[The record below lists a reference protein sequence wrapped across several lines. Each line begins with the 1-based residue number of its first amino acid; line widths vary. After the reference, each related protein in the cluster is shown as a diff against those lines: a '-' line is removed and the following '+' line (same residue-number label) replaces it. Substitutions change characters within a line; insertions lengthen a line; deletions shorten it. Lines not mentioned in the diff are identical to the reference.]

1 VARVSPHPQQRAG
14 IISGLV
20 AYVLWGL
27 LTIYWKQLHDFR
39 ALELIGWRVTSAALV
54 MAAIVTIRRQW
65 PRILS
70 VWRDRALL
78 TRVSLAAVLL
88 TVNWTSYV
96 WAVVQGRVLE
106 TALGYFIAPIGTV
119 AIGVVVLKEK
129 LHPAQIASL
138 VLAIASVVVL
148 TVSYGDAP
156 WLALIIA
163 VSWMAYGHIKKQ
175 VPLSPVESMASES
188 LLLLPFAVL
197 LATSLQSDPSSVTR
211 SATHWELALV
221 LLSGVATITPLLLF
235 AHAAQRVPLTV
246 IGPMQYIVPSMN
258 FLIGWLMYDESLPA
272 SRVVGF
278 ALVWL
283 GLVLLTADSLGRA
296 RRRRA

>member
-1 VARVSPHPQQRAG
+1 MSAHPQQRAG
-14 IISGLV
+14 IITGLV
-20 AYVLWGL
+20 AYALWGL
-27 LTIYWKQLHDFR
+27 LTIYWKQLNGFR
-39 ALELIGWRVTSAALV
+39 AMELIGWRVSSAALV
-54 MAAIVTIRRQW
+54 MGVIVTARRQW

-70 VWRDRALL
+70 VWRDRAMLA
-78 TRVSLAAVLL
+78 RVSVAAVLL

-119 AIGVVVLKEK
+119 AIGVIVLKEK
-129 LHPAQIASL
+129 LHPAQVASL
-138 VLAIASVVVL
+138 VLAVASVVVL

-156 WLALIIA
+156 WLAIIIA
-163 VSWMAYGHIKKQ
+163 VSWMVYGYIKKQ

-188 LLLLPFAVL
+188 LLLMPFAVI
-197 LATSLQSDPSSVTR
+197 LAVALQSDPTSVTN
-211 SATHWELALV
+211 SASSWQFALV
-221 LLSGVATITPLLLF
+221 LLSGIATITPLLLF
-235 AHAAQRVPLTV
+235 AHSAQRVPLTV

-258 FLIGWLMYDESLPA
+258 FLIGWLMYDEALPG
-272 SRVVGF
+272 SRLVGF

-283 GLVLLTADSLGRA
+283 GLVLLTVDSLGRA

>member
-1 VARVSPHPQQRAG
+1 MSPHPQQRAG
-14 IISGLV
+14 IITGLV

-27 LTIYWKQLHDFR
+27 LTVYWKQLGDFR
-39 ALELIGWRVTSAALV
+39 ALELIGWRVSSAALV
-54 MAAIVTIRRQW
+54 MVVIVSVRRQW
-65 PRILS
+65 QHIVA
-70 VWRDRALL
+70 VWRDRPLL
-78 TRVSLAAVLL
+78 ARVSAAAVLL

-119 AIGVVVLKEK
+119 AIGVIVLKER
-129 LHPAQIASL
+129 LHPAQVASL

-156 WLALIIA
+156 WLALVIA
-163 VSWMAYGHIKKQ
+163 VSWMVYGYIKKQ

-188 LLLLPFAVL
+188 LLLMPFAVL
-197 LATSLQSDPSSVTR
+197 LAASLQADPTSVTS
-211 SATHWELALV
+211 SASTWEFALV

-235 AHAAQRVPLTV
+235 AHSAQRVPLTV

-258 FLIGWLMYDESLPA
+258 FVIGWLMYDEDLPGW
-272 SRVVGF
+272 RLVGF

-283 GLVLLTADSLGRA
+283 GLVLLTVDTLGRA

>member
-1 VARVSPHPQQRAG
+1 MSPHPQQRAG
-14 IISGLV
+14 IITGLV

-27 LTIYWKQLHDFR
+27 LTVYWKQLGDFR
-39 ALELIGWRVTSAALV
+39 ALELIGWRVSSAALV
-54 MAAIVTIRRQW
+54 MVVIVSVRRQW
-65 PRILS
+65 HHIVA
-70 VWRDRALL
+70 VWRDRPLL
-78 TRVSLAAVLL
+78 ARVSAAAVLL

-119 AIGVVVLKEK
+119 AIGVIVLKER
-129 LHPAQIASL
+129 LHPAQVASL

-156 WLALIIA
+156 WLALVIA
-163 VSWMAYGHIKKQ
+163 VSWMAYGYIKKQ

-188 LLLLPFAVL
+188 LLLMPFAVL
-197 LATSLQSDPSSVTR
+197 LAASLQADPTSVTS
-211 SATHWELALV
+211 SASTWEFALV

-235 AHAAQRVPLTV
+235 AHSAQRVPLTV

-258 FLIGWLMYDESLPA
+258 FVIGWLMYDEDLPGW
-272 SRVVGF
+272 RLVGF

-283 GLVLLTADSLGRA
+283 GLVLLTVDTLGRA

>member
-1 VARVSPHPQQRAG
+1 MSPHPQQRAG
-14 IISGLV
+14 IITGLV

-27 LTIYWKQLHDFR
+27 LTVYWKQLGDFR
-39 ALELIGWRVTSAALV
+39 ALELIGWRVSSAALV
-54 MAAIVTIRRQW
+54 MVVIVSVRRQW
-65 PRILS
+65 QHIVA
-70 VWRDRALL
+70 VWRDRPLL
-78 TRVSLAAVLL
+78 ARVSAAAVLL
-88 TVNWTSYV
+88 TVNWTTYV

-119 AIGVVVLKEK
+119 AIGVIVLKER
-129 LHPAQIASL
+129 LHPAQVASL

-156 WLALIIA
+156 WLALVIA
-163 VSWMAYGHIKKQ
+163 VSWMVYGYIKKQ

-188 LLLLPFAVL
+188 LLLMPFAVL
-197 LATSLQSDPSSVTR
+197 LAASLQADPTSVTS
-211 SATHWELALV
+211 SASTWEFALV

-235 AHAAQRVPLTV
+235 AHSAQRVPLTV

-258 FLIGWLMYDESLPA
+258 FVIGWLMYDEDLPGW
-272 SRVVGF
+272 RLVGF

-283 GLVLLTADSLGRA
+283 GLVLLTVDTLGRA

>member
-1 VARVSPHPQQRAG
+1 MSGHPQQRAG
-14 IISGLV
+14 IITGLV

-27 LTIYWKQLHDFR
+27 LTIYWKQLGAFR
-39 ALELIGWRVTSAALV
+39 AMELIGWRVSSAALV
-54 MAAIVTIRRQW
+54 MGVIVTGQRQW
-65 PRILS
+65 PRIIA
-70 VWRDRALL
+70 VWRDRRMFI
-78 TRVSLAAVLL
+78 RVSAAAVLL

-96 WAVVQGRVLE
+96 WAVVQERVLE

-129 LHPAQIASL
+129 LHPAQVASL

-156 WLALIIA
+156 WLALVIA
-163 VSWMAYGHIKKQ
+163 VSWMVYGYIKKQ
-175 VPLSPVESMASES
+175 IPLSPVESMASES
-188 LLLLPFAVL
+188 LLLMPFAVV
-197 LATSLQSDPSSVTR
+197 LAIALQSDPTSVTS
-211 SATHWELALV
+211 SATTWELALV

-235 AHAAQRVPLTV
+235 AHSAQRVPLTV

-258 FLIGWLMYDESLPA
+258 FVIGWLMYDEALPGW
-272 SRVVGF
+272 RLIGF

-283 GLVLLTADSLGRA
+283 GLVLITVDSLSRA

>member
-1 VARVSPHPQQRAG
+1 MSPHPQQRAG
-14 IISGLV
+14 IITGLV

-27 LTIYWKQLHDFR
+27 LTVYWKQLGDFR
-39 ALELIGWRVTSAALV
+39 ALELIGWRVSSAALV
-54 MAAIVTIRRQW
+54 MVVIVSVRRQW
-65 PRILS
+65 HHIVA
-70 VWRDRALL
+70 VWRDRPLL
-78 TRVSLAAVLL
+78 ARVSAAAVLL

-119 AIGVVVLKEK
+119 AIGVIVLKER
-129 LHPAQIASL
+129 LHPAQVASL
-138 VLAIASVVVL
+138 VLAVASVVVL

-156 WLALIIA
+156 WLALVIA
-163 VSWMAYGHIKKQ
+163 VSWMAYGYIKKQ

-188 LLLLPFAVL
+188 LLLMPFAVL
-197 LATSLQSDPSSVTR
+197 LAASLQADPTSVTS
-211 SATHWELALV
+211 SASSWEFALV

-235 AHAAQRVPLTV
+235 AHSAQRVPLTV

-258 FLIGWLMYDESLPA
+258 FVIGWLMYDEDLPGW
-272 SRVVGF
+272 RLVGF

-283 GLVLLTADSLGRA
+283 GLVLLTVDTLGRA

>member
-1 VARVSPHPQQRAG
+1 MSPHPQQRAG
-14 IISGLV
+14 IITGLV

-27 LTIYWKQLHDFR
+27 LTVYWKQLGDFR
-39 ALELIGWRVTSAALV
+39 ALELIGWRVSSAALV
-54 MAAIVTIRRQW
+54 MVVIVSVRRQW
-65 PRILS
+65 HHIVA
-70 VWRDRALL
+70 VWRDRPLL
-78 TRVSLAAVLL
+78 ARVSAAAVLL

-119 AIGVVVLKEK
+119 AIGVIVLKER
-129 LHPAQIASL
+129 LHPAQVASL

-156 WLALIIA
+156 WLALVIA
-163 VSWMAYGHIKKQ
+163 VSWMVYGYIKKQ

-188 LLLLPFAVL
+188 LLLMPFAVL
-197 LATSLQSDPSSVTR
+197 LAASLQADPTSVTS
-211 SATHWELALV
+211 SASTWEFALV

-235 AHAAQRVPLTV
+235 AHSAQRVPLTV

-258 FLIGWLMYDESLPA
+258 FVIGWLMYDEDLPGW
-272 SRVVGF
+272 RLVGF

-283 GLVLLTADSLGRA
+283 GLVLLTVDTLGRA

>member
-1 VARVSPHPQQRAG
+1 MSAHPQQRAG
-14 IISGLV
+14 IITGLV

-27 LTIYWKQLHDFR
+27 LTVYWKQLHAFR
-39 ALELIGWRVTSAALV
+39 ALELIGWRVSSAALV
-54 MAAIVTIRRQW
+54 MAAIVTVRRQW
-65 PRILS
+65 PRIVA

-78 TRVSLAAVLL
+78 ARVAMAAVLL

-119 AIGVVVLKEK
+119 AIGVLVLKEK
-129 LHPAQIASL
+129 LHPAQVASL
-138 VLAIASVVVL
+138 VLAVASVVVL

-156 WLALIIA
+156 WLALVIA
-163 VSWMAYGHIKKQ
+163 LSWMAYGYIKKQ
-175 VPLSPVESMASES
+175 VPLSPVESMAGES
-188 LLLLPFAVL
+188 LLLLPFAVI
-197 LATSLQSDPSSVTR
+197 LATSMQGDAASVTNAA
-211 SATHWELALV
+211 SNWEFALV
-221 LLSGVATITPLLLF
+221 LLSGIATVTPLLLF
-235 AHAAQRVPLTV
+235 AHSAQRVPLTV

-258 FLIGWLMYDESLPA
+258 FLIGWLMYDESLPVW
-272 SRVVGF
+272 RVIGF

-283 GLVLLTADSLGRA
+283 GLVLLTLDTLGRA